1 MAPERRHVV
10 HGLER
15 ELHGDS
21 ISHCA
26 QRRNNG
32 RQRPV
37 LMGRELCWRL
47 LLQSVPH
54 SRATSLLWHSCARPS
69 WQSLVMALL
78 CTAVL
83 AAAAMKGKAAPES
96 LEQQLMR
103 SPQLLAALRR
113 GAAATGDSSRLLRV
127 LRDAKAG
134 RAVQLVGVG
143 ASLTGDYAGVIG
155 RDQVERFL
163 PHLLRPHLLR
173 PHLLRASPPPP
184 SPANLA
190 ASLPSPSLS
199 PPRLSPPHHTG

>member
-1 MAPERRHVV
+1 
-10 HGLER
+10 
-15 ELHGDS
+15 
-21 ISHCA
+21 
-26 QRRNNG
+26 
-32 RQRPV
+32 
-37 LMGRELCWRL
+37 
-47 LLQSVPH
+47 
-54 SRATSLLWHSCARPS
+54 
-69 WQSLVMALL
+69 MALL

-127 LRDAKAG
+127 LRDAEAG

-163 PHLLRPHLLR
+163 PLTSSALIFSA
-173 PHLLRASPPPP
+173 RAPPPRLTSSALTCQP
-184 SPANLA
+184 RRFSPLPV
-190 ASLPSPSLS
+190 SLPSPPL
-199 PPRLSPPHHTG
+199 PSPPHRINTPT

>member
-1 MAPERRHVV
+1 
-10 HGLER
+10 
-15 ELHGDS
+15 
-21 ISHCA
+21 
-26 QRRNNG
+26 
-32 RQRPV
+32 
-37 LMGRELCWRL
+37 
-47 LLQSVPH
+47 
-54 SRATSLLWHSCARPS
+54 
-69 WQSLVMALL
+69 MALL

-163 PHLLRPHLLR
+163 PHLLRPHIFSARTSSAPHLLR
-173 PHLLRASPPPP
+173 PHLPTSP
-184 SPANLA
+184 L
-190 ASLPSPSLS
+190 LS
-199 PPRLSPPHHTG
+199 PPRLSPLPASPLPTTQDKYAHMSFGMQTPKCRGNCVETGWLTQLAQHLAGGMYPWQQLAQTADST